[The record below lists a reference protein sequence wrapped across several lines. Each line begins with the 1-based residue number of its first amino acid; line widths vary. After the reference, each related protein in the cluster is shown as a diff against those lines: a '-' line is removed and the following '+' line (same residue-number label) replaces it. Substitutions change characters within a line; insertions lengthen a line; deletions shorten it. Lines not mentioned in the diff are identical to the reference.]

1 MTGEEER
8 PDTAYLVG
16 DVAEWMQRTMAD
28 ELEVGRDFRKLSP
41 AICGFKK
48 QKPLKDDMA
57 GMLCQAMVYCG
68 KQNEM
73 LQELQ
78 YDVAAM
84 KTELV
89 NAQKRIIQLQD
100 ELLAS
105 KDVQLQSLQTTVKT
119 SVKDTVKAEFVS
131 YSAMVQK
138 QPAQT
143 LEHDVV
149 KTLGK
154 TVVEEED
161 RSRSVLV
168 FGLEDEGAEDL
179 QKKIGDV
186 FLEIGEQPRVEAS
199 RLGKVVTGGK
209 ARPVKVCFSSSS
221 AASHVLTKAR
231 ALKQSQKYSKV
242 FICPDRSPAQRSEH
256 RLLVEELK
264 KKSKEEPGQ
273 RHFIRRGRVVSAV
286 REPGV
291 K

>member
-1 MTGEEER
+1 MMGEEER
-8 PDTAYLVG
+8 PDTAFLVG
-16 DVAEWMQRTMAD
+16 DVAEWLRKTMAD
-28 ELEVGRDFRKLSP
+28 ELETQGDFRDISP

-48 QKPLKDDMA
+48 QRPLKDAMA
-57 GMLCQAMVYCG
+57 VMLSQAMIYCG

-78 YDVAAM
+78 HDVATT

-119 SVKDTVKAEFVS
+119 SVQDTVKAEFVS
-131 YSAMVQK
+131 YSEIVQK
-138 QPAQT
+138 QPIQT
-143 LEHDVV
+143 LEHEVM
-149 KTLGK
+149 KTLVK

-168 FGLEDEGAEDL
+168 FGLEDSGPEDL
-179 QKKIGDV
+179 QKKVGDV

-199 RLGKVVTGGK
+199 RLGKIVTGGK

-221 AASHVLTKAR
+221 AASQVLTKAR
-231 ALKQSQKYSKV
+231 TLKQSEKYNRV
-242 FICPDRSPAQRSEH
+242 FICPDRSPAQRTEH
-256 RLLVEELK
+256 RQLVEELK
-264 KKSKEEPGQ
+264 KKSREEPGK
-273 RHFIRRGRVVSAV
+273 RFFIRRGKVESAV
-286 REPGV
+286 SETGV

>member
-1 MTGEEER
+1 MTGEKER
-8 PDTAYLVG
+8 PDTAHLVE
-16 DVAEWMQRTMAD
+16 DVAVWLRGVMVD
-28 ELEVGRDFRKLSP
+28 ELEMDGDFRNLSP
-41 AICGFKK
+41 TICGFKK
-48 QKPLKDDMA
+48 QRPLKDAMA
-57 GMLCQAMVYCG
+57 VMLCQAMVYCG

-73 LQELQ
+73 LQGLKH
-78 YDVAAM
+78 DAAAM

-149 KTLGK
+149 KTLVK

-179 QKKIGDV
+179 QKKVGDV
-186 FLEIGEQPRVEAS
+186 FLEIGEQPRIEAS

-221 AASHVLTKAR
+221 AASQVLTKAR
-231 ALKQSQKYSKV
+231 ALKQSEKYSKV

-256 RLLVEELK
+256 RQLVEELK
-264 KKSKEEPGQ
+264 KKSREEPGK
-273 RHFIRRGRVVSAV
+273 RFFIRRGRVESAV
-286 REPGV
+286 SETGV